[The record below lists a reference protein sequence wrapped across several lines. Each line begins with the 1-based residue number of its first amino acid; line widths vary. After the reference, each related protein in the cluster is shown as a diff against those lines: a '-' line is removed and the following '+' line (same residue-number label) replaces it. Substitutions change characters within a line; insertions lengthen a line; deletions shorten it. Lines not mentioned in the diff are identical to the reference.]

1 MAGLNPERLA
11 EVKDRLLDRKRRL
24 WLEVKDQLKSSIGDG
39 YQEMLSTARD
49 EEHQATVSLMAET
62 SLTLLGPKR
71 QELEAIEEALLRLE
85 NGAYGLCDI
94 CGQPIQPKRLEDYA
108 GGLSVPR
115 NRASQREK
123 LAKATSPRGTANQI
137 KNLRA
142 AGAILPPF
150 LVFWRFNGEFNWH
163 TVDI

>member
-11 EVKDRLLDRKRRL
+11 EVKERLLDRKRRL

-49 EEHQATVSLMAET
+49 EEDQATVSLMAET

-94 CGQPIQPKRLEDYA
+94 CGLPIQPKRLEIMPEAPFCRDC
-108 GGLSVPR
+108 
-115 NRASQREK
+115 ASQREK
-123 LAKATSPRGTANQI
+123 LAKATAR
-137 KNLRA
+137 
-142 AGAILPPF
+142 
-150 LVFWRFNGEFNWH
+150 
-163 TVDI
+163 